1 MRRVVMLS
9 LLAGLT
15 ACALRTPGD
24 ALRLEAIRPDSVL
37 IASGAVVLVVL
48 HGRGFVPGQPGQNTV
63 MFGTHALR
71 NVPANADG
79 TQIMLAIPETLPS
92 GGEAP
97 PVQVDAGAYEIRVRT
112 AAGESNRATVRIFR

>member
-1 MRRVVMLS
+1 MRRVVVLS

-24 ALRLEAIRPDSVL
+24 ALRLEAIRPDSVML
-37 IASGAVVLVVL
+37 ASGAVVLVVL
-48 HGRGFVPGQPGQNTV
+48 HGRGFAPGQPGQNTV

-79 TQIMLAIPETLPS
+79 TEIVLAIPETLPS
-92 GGEAP
+92 GSEARL
-97 PVQVDAGAYEIRVRT
+97 VKAIARR
-112 AAGESNRATVRIFR
+112 